1 MGSLIPVVF
10 SLLLLVSA
18 CEGQVARVRDSPVTC
33 SDEGIQCEVISDNVI
48 DAVLNIDTLME
59 CRQLCLDDAN
69 CQFISYFDDNA
80 APLPHFCQ
88 LFNSCESVA
97 PCSDC
102 VSENM
107 QCFDTCGSSVVGDL
121 IEATDVLPNVESE
134 AACQQS
140 CSRSSACSYYTYF
153 TTEDAAYPGFCFL
166 LARLRGPVTSCASCY
181 TGPRQCDNECSL
193 DNAFQWG
200 DHRDGVMLTN
210 TSDTEV
216 IWVNGY
222 KCELT
227 YLLVGGGHDS
237 AGHGYMAG
245 GGSGYL
251 EYGSKLV
258 SAGTVLTGQVGAQQQ
273 ASELTL
279 SSGDTLTAP
288 PGQDSPDG
296 ALGRGGDGFSGG
308 GGNGGLDRYRYGQG
322 GRGGSNGGDGHGG
335 FEGTEYESHNGGSG
349 SGEDVSLYTF
359 TSWTLAPGAGGSN
372 NGGGG
377 GGGGGVLVNG
387 EGPERSVYQ
396 GQGFGGGGN
405 GYSGY
410 GDGLQGVILLEVT
423 PV

>member
-1 MGSLIPVVF
+1 MGSLSPAVL
-10 SLLLLVSA
+10 SLLLLACA

-33 SDEGIQCEVISDNVI
+33 SDEGVQCEVSADNVI

-59 CRQLCLDDAN
+59 CRQLCLDDAT

-88 LFNSCESVA
+88 LFKSCESVA
-97 PCSDC
+97 PCTNC
-102 VSENM
+102 VAENM

-121 IEATDVLPNVESE
+121 MEATDVLPNVESE

-140 CSRSSACSYYTYF
+140 CSQSSACSYYTYF

-166 LARLRGPVTSCASCY
+166 LARLSGPVTSCTSCY

-193 DNAFQWG
+193 DNG
-200 DHRDGVMLTN
+200 ETSTSVMLTN

-216 IWVNGY
+216 IWVNGF
-222 KCELT
+222 KCEVT

-273 ASELTL
+273 ASNLTL
-279 SSGDTLTAP
+279 SNGDTLTAQ

-308 GGNGGLDRYRYGQG
+308 GGNGGLDRYGQG

-335 FEGTEYESHNGGSG
+335 YEGTEYESHNGGSG
-349 SGEDVSLYTF
+349 SGEDISFYTF

-387 EGPERSVYQ
+387 VGPERSVYQ